1 MFCIGAVAA
10 LDWSQS
16 MHGISAAQD
25 RSGCRTVVHRVDRG
39 RVGDGQG
46 GRGQRDSLA
55 ECAPCAPL
63 VAVDCTVCSETLFES
78 QLFGHEKGAFTGAEH
93 ATLGFFRAA
102 NRGTLFLDEIGELA
116 PSAQAKL
123 LRCIQQREVVPVG
136 CVEPVPVDV
145 RIIAATHQDL
155 ADLVRQ
161 GRFREDLYFR
171 ISVACLSVPPLRARG
186 GDIRSLAEHYLRELA
201 QLYDEPVKTLSDEAV
216 AVLQSY
222 HWPGNVRELQNALE
236 VADTFCPDQ
245 VVNPSALP
253 QAVRAA
259 ARKAPARDE
268 TKISPLESAERSL
281 IAGALHE
288 TGGNQSQA
296 AVQLRIE
303 RHRLHRKIVRYGL
316 QSLTR
321 SGPR

>member
-1 MFCIGAVAA
+1 MEHLRRRIEAVAGRLCTVLIDGESGTGKEVVA
-10 LDWSQS
+10 REI
-16 MHGISAAQD
+16 HVRSA
-25 RSGCRTVVHRVDRG
+25 RRV
-39 RVGDGQG
+39 
-46 GRGQRDSLA
+46 
-55 ECAPCAPL
+55 APL

-102 NRGTLFLDEIGELA
+102 NRGTLFLDEIGELT

-155 ADLVRQ
+155 AELVRQ

-171 ISVACLSVPPLRARG
+171 INVACLSVPPLRERG
-186 GDIRSLAEHYLRELA
+186 GDIRCLAEHYLRELA
-201 QLYDEPVKTLSDEAV
+201 QLYHEPIKTLSDEAA

-222 HWPGNVRELQNALE
+222 HWPGNVRELQNAME
-236 VADTFCPDQ
+236 VADTFCEEQ
-245 VVNPSALP
+245 VVNPSVLP
-253 QAVRAA
+253 QVVRAA
-259 ARKAPARDE
+259 ARNAPASDE
-268 TKISPLESAERSL
+268 ATISPLESAERSL
-281 IAGALHE
+281 IASTLRE

-296 AVQLRIE
+296 AVRLRIE

-321 SGPR
+321 SAPR